1 MNCTADREKCASC
14 YGRTYRVRN
23 ERRKL
28 MKALTKK
35 ERKYWSE
42 VFIDAFAQSAIT
54 VFEIGKL
61 DYKTVE
67 SARASYNAYIQKSR
81 RERKVA
87 VMVRKR
93 RVFLIKL

>member
-1 MNCTADREKCASC
+1 M
-14 YGRTYRVRN
+14 
-23 ERRKL
+23 
-28 MKALTKK
+28 MILTRK
-35 ERKYWSE
+35 ERKYWAE
-42 VFIDAFAQSAIT
+42 GFIDAFAESAVT

-87 VMVRKR
+87 VMVRKG